1 MEVDDYQMKLNSDS
15 HNKYEAIRKLVDSN
29 TFNLLEKKINL
40 NAQNYFKTPKG
51 TAGFANGFWST

>member
-51 TAGFANGFWST
+51 TAGLANGFWST